1 MPIANYYNTLFI
13 VIYCKGVVY
22 QVLNNCL
29 ILIKHLFN
37 FVLSNKTGMD
47 FSDKQIQIIETAEI
61 LFAERGF
68 DGTSVRDIADEAGIN
83 VAMISYYFGSK
94 EKLME
99 ALFEFRV
106 GSVQMRVEKLIKDE
120 SLTPIQKVNMLID
133 EHVER
138 VIQKQCFHKVM
149 AGVLVTNKNPAIL
162 QAANNFKMRTAKIVS
177 ELIKDGQ
184 KKGVFKKKIDVIL
197 MLNTMFGTVSQ
208 SVVGQQYYREFN
220 NQQDIPD
227 EEFWAVLKRRLSIHI
242 KTLFK
247 VILTN
252 EA

>member
-1 MPIANYYNTLFI
+1 MCPQSVN
-13 VIYCKGVVY
+13 GME
-22 QVLNNCL
+22 
-29 ILIKHLFN
+29 FN
-37 FVLSNKTGMD
+37 
-47 FSDKQIQIIETAEI
+47 DKQIQIIETAER

-99 ALFEFRV
+99 ALFELRV
-106 GSVQMRVEKLIKDE
+106 GSVKLRMENLIKDD
-120 SLTPIQKVNMLID
+120 SLSPIEKVNMLID
-133 EHVER
+133 EHIER
-138 VIQKQCFHKVM
+138 VMQKQCFQKVM
-149 AGVLVTNKNPAIL
+149 QGVLATNKNPAIL
-162 QAANNFKMRTAKIVS
+162 KAANNVKLRSIAVVA

-184 KKGVFKKKIDVIL
+184 KKGVFKKKIDVVL
-197 MLNTMFGTVSQ
+197 MLNTMVGTATQ
-208 SVVGQQYYREFN
+208 SLMSMDYYREFH
-220 NQQDIPD
+220 NQQDMPD
-227 EEFWAVLKRRLSIHI
+227 NEFQHIFKRRLSIHI

>member
-1 MPIANYYNTLFI
+1 MEFT
-13 VIYCKGVVY
+13 
-22 QVLNNCL
+22 
-29 ILIKHLFN
+29 
-37 FVLSNKTGMD
+37 
-47 FSDKQIQIIETAEI
+47 DKQVQIIETAER

-99 ALFEFRV
+99 ALFELRI
-106 GSVQMRVEKLIKDE
+106 GSVKIRVESLLKDE
-120 SLTPIQKVNMLID
+120 SLSPIEKVNMLID
-133 EHVER
+133 EHIER
-138 VIQKQCFHKVM
+138 VMQKQPFFKIM
-149 AGVLVTNKNPAIL
+149 LGVQVTNKNPAL
-162 QAANNFKMRTAKIVS
+162 LKAANNIKIRNAEVVS

-197 MLNTMFGTVSQ
+197 MLNTMVGTVSQ
-208 SVVGQQYYREFN
+208 CMMSQQYYREFN
-220 NQQDIPD
+220 NQLDMPD
-227 EEFWAVLKRRLSIHI
+227 EEFLVIIKRRLSIHI

-247 VILTN
+247 AILTN